1 MFFILI
7 IILIAGWQ
15 VQKGIMTIVTLT
27 TFIIYVM
34 QLLEPTSELIQSLDD
49 FAEVKGVGTRVVE
62 LFNLASEDNN
72 FSYTEVNDFSIS
84 FDAVS
89 FSYSEQENV

>member
-1 MFFILI
+1 
-7 IILIAGWQ
+7 
-15 VQKGIMTIVTLT
+15 
-27 TFIIYVM
+27 M

-89 FSYSEQENV
+89 FSYSEQEKRVIDNLSFHIFIWATCCDYRSKRFG